1 MSQRW
6 EAMLCCIKAYTQ
18 RKKYS
23 IFHSAIRIENFL
35 NKFQTWKL
43 NLEAFYPNDFI
54 DSVSI

>member
-1 MSQRW
+1 MRSYVVLYQGLHT
-6 EAMLCCIKAYTQ
+6 E
-18 RKKYS
+18 KK
-23 IFHSAIRIENFL
+23 ILHFHSAIRIENFL